1 MHGIDPW
8 LAGTGGGGAVMAL
21 VAALLLGL
29 RHATDPDHLAA
40 LSTLALSE
48 GVGGR
53 RAAGLG
59 LAWGAGHATTLF
71 ALGVPAVLFGHY
83 LPKAAQR
90 GAEVAVGLVIAA
102 LAVRLLV
109 RWKRGHFHAH
119 PHEHDGVVHSHPH
132 FHELEPG
139 EAGEGDGHPAAHRHR
154 HAEAV
159 GRTPLAAYGIGLV
172 HGVGGSAAAGV
183 LLVASA
189 PTPTAALAALA
200 LFAGGTAAS
209 MAGLSGLFGR
219 VFGGRGGAAARLE
232 SLVPA
237 FGAAS
242 LLFGLWYVAMAL

>member
-1 MHGIDPW
+1 
-8 LAGTGGGGAVMAL
+8 MAF

-48 GVGGR
+48 GMGGR

-59 LAWGAGHATTLF
+59 LAWGAGHATTLLL
-71 ALGVPAVLFGHY
+71 LGVPAVLFGHD
-83 LPKAAQR
+83 LPEVAQR
-90 GAEVAVGLVIAA
+90 GAEAAVGLLIVL

-109 RWKRGHFHAH
+109 RWKRGRFHAH
-119 PHEHDGVVHSHPH
+119 PHEHDGVRHTHPH
-132 FHELEPG
+132 FHELGPG
-139 EAGEGDGHPAAHRHR
+139 EAGEGEGHPAGHRHR

-183 LLVASA
+183 LLAASA
-189 PTPTAALAALA
+189 PTSTGAFAALLA
-200 LFAGGTAAS
+200 FAGGTAVS
-209 MAGLSGLFGR
+209 MAALSALFGR
-219 VFGGRGGAAARLE
+219 VVGGRGGAAARFE
-232 SLVPA
+232 GLVPG

-242 LLFGLWYVAMAL
+242 LLFGLWYVVTAVR